1 MLDVSGGLSSGS
13 RWHRWDPHI
22 HAPGTLLNNQFG
34 GNDCWNEYFSA
45 IESLVPTVRAIGVT
59 DYYLLDLY
67 ERVRRE
73 KDAGRLPECDLV
85 FPNVEMRLTIGTA
98 RGSRV
103 NIHLLV
109 SPDDPN
115 HVAELKRFL
124 RRLTFKAYNDTFCCS
139 DEDLERLGRC
149 AGIQSPDAAVRHGAT
164 QFKVAFE
171 ELREAFYDHAWATSN
186 ILVAVAA
193 GTNDGT
199 SGLRDAADA
208 TQRAEVEK
216 FAILSSLRMPTI
228 ANIGSAVA
236 LLDLNRYKTAMVG

>member
-1 MLDVSGGLSSGS
+1 MLDVSGAPSSGS

-34 GNDCWNEYFSA
+34 GSDCWNEYLSS

-73 KDAGRLPECDLV
+73 KDAGRLAQCDLV
-85 FPNVEMRLTIGTA
+85 FPNVEMRLTIGTV
-98 RGSRV
+98 RGNRV

-109 SPDDPN
+109 SPEDPN

-124 RRLTFKAYNDTFCCS
+124 GRLTFKAFNDTFSCNQN
-139 DEDLERLGRC
+139 DLVRLGKC
-149 AGIQSPDAAVRHGAT
+149 ADPNIQSTDAALRHGAT

-171 ELREAFYDHAWATSN
+171 ELREAFNDHAWAKSN
-186 ILVAVAA
+186 IIVAVAA
-193 GTNDGT
+193 GSSDGT
-199 SGLRDAADA
+199 SGLRDASDA

-216 FAILSSLRMPTI
+216 FADVV
-228 ANIGSAVA
+228 SAGVKVTHPA
-236 LLDLNRYKTAMVG
+236 G